1 MPRNALLAA
10 VLTLAVAAPA
20 AGQLAKGRG
29 APLKEAEAK
38 AALFG
43 IDMQGYSPTYGFSWR
58 ECIEPTGKTLYETPD
73 RTSQGRLEI
82 SLDGRA
88 CFSYEDDNYEYQGCY
103 MTYRT
108 ATGALR
114 FEGEAKELFVTTR
127 VVTGVT
133 TCERQLI
140 G

>member
-10 VLTLAVAAPA
+10 ILTLAVAAPA
-20 AGQLAKGRG
+20 SSQLVKGRG
-29 APLKEAEAK
+29 VPLKEAEAK

-58 ECIEPTGKTLYETPD
+58 ECIEPSGKTLYETPD
-73 RTSQGRLEI
+73 RTSRGQLEI

-88 CFSYEDDNYEYQGCY
+88 CFSYDTDNYEYQSCY
-103 MTYRT
+103 VTYRS
-108 ATGALR
+108 ATGLR
-114 FEGEAKELFVTTR
+114 FEGDLKEVFVTTKLI
-127 VVTGVT
+127 TGVT

>member
-10 VLTLAVAAPA
+10 VLMLAAAAPA
-20 AGQLAKGRG
+20 AAQLMKDRG
-29 APLKEAEAK
+29 APLKEAETK

-58 ECIEPTGKTLYETPD
+58 ECIDPSGKTLYETPD
-73 RTSQGRLEI
+73 RTSHGRLEI

-103 MTYRT
+103 ATYRS
-108 ATGALR
+108 ATGLR
-114 FEGEAKELFVTTR
+114 FEGEAKEVFVTTKI
-127 VVTGVT
+127 VTGVT